1 MGMQLHLAGE
11 SLAKWMA
18 WDLMRGIDMLLE
30 RPYIDPARIV
40 MLGGVAGGGDPA
52 ALTAA
57 LDERIAVV
65 IPFNFGEA
73 SPEAHYSQ
81 GPRLYGPE
89 FADPGWGSWDT
100 TRNLARSISGQFFP
114 WFICAS
120 VAPRR
125 FVYAFEIR
133 WPHGVE
139 NEPAWARYSKVFS
152 LCAAREHLAEV
163 DGYGAFPGPGEFTS
177 VGVNARKKIYPIL
190 HRWLQ
195 AAIPAHEYHNVRPY
209 AELAALTPAVAVAR
223 QPQTAS
229 KIALKTAERRLTA
242 ARAKLAA
249 LGPKDRFLE
258 LRRTLQARLGD
269 IEPRRD
275 AAARLVWSREVEGH
289 LVEAVGLETEHGIHI
304 PLLLLKPSAAPDRL
318 PVVIA
323 LAQGGKEGFLR
334 HRRAEI
340 ETLLKAA
347 TAVCLVDVRGV
358 GETAWTQDRGPRSMS
373 LAATEF
379 MLGRTLLGARLKDA
393 RAVYRYLAGREDID
407 ATRIATWGDSF
418 AATNVRRMLLNQ
430 SASQQPGSRP
440 IHQAE
445 PLGALRAMLTAFY
458 EDGVK
463 AVAARRGLVSYL
475 SVLSDRFTYV
485 PQDVI
490 VPGIL
495 KAIDISDVR
504 ASLAPRPVLVEESV
518 DGRNCAVD
526 EEKLASEGAA
536 TWLARQLLQ

>member
-163 DGYGAFPGPGEFTS
+163 DGYGAFPEIG
-177 VGVNARKKIYPIL
+177 R
-190 HRWLQ
+190 
-195 AAIPAHEYHNVRPY
+195 AHV
-209 AELAALTPAVAVAR
+209 
-223 QPQTAS
+223 
-229 KIALKTAERRLTA
+229 
-242 ARAKLAA
+242 
-249 LGPKDRFLE
+249 
-258 LRRTLQARLGD
+258 
-269 IEPRRD
+269 
-275 AAARLVWSREVEGH
+275 
-289 LVEAVGLETEHGIHI
+289 
-304 PLLLLKPSAAPDRL
+304 
-318 PVVIA
+318 
-323 LAQGGKEGFLR
+323 
-334 HRRAEI
+334 
-340 ETLLKAA
+340 
-347 TAVCLVDVRGV
+347 
-358 GETAWTQDRGPRSMS
+358 
-373 LAATEF
+373 
-379 MLGRTLLGARLKDA
+379 
-393 RAVYRYLAGREDID
+393 
-407 ATRIATWGDSF
+407 
-418 AATNVRRMLLNQ
+418 
-430 SASQQPGSRP
+430 
-440 IHQAE
+440 
-445 PLGALRAMLTAFY
+445 
-458 EDGVK
+458 
-463 AVAARRGLVSYL
+463 
-475 SVLSDRFTYV
+475 
-485 PQDVI
+485 
-490 VPGIL
+490 
-495 KAIDISDVR
+495 
-504 ASLAPRPVLVEESV
+504 
-518 DGRNCAVD
+518 
-526 EEKLASEGAA
+526 
-536 TWLARQLLQ
+536 

>member
-1 MGMQLHLAGE
+1 MVKLLETMAFSETIPGPLTILRPEFPHVPAAFCTKALVLYHCRTGSTPAGRAMSATISARSRPTPENELSRPLRIEKYGPDCMIRMPDRPHPPATMRASGELPAKAGNCHRPEVTNRCDRWKSERPRESYYSRYAMGMQLHLAGE

-195 AAIPAHEYHNVRPY
+195 AAIPAHEYHNVRLY

-289 LVEAVGLETEHGIHI
+289 LVEAVGLETEIG
-304 PLLLLKPSAAPDRL
+304 
-318 PVVIA
+318 
-323 LAQGGKEGFLR
+323 
-334 HRRAEI
+334 
-340 ETLLKAA
+340 
-347 TAVCLVDVRGV
+347 
-358 GETAWTQDRGPRSMS
+358 
-373 LAATEF
+373 
-379 MLGRTLLGARLKDA
+379 
-393 RAVYRYLAGREDID
+393 
-407 ATRIATWGDSF
+407 
-418 AATNVRRMLLNQ
+418 
-430 SASQQPGSRP
+430 
-440 IHQAE
+440 
-445 PLGALRAMLTAFY
+445 
-458 EDGVK
+458 
-463 AVAARRGLVSYL
+463 
-475 SVLSDRFTYV
+475 
-485 PQDVI
+485 
-490 VPGIL
+490 
-495 KAIDISDVR
+495 R
-504 ASLAPRPVLVEESV
+504 ASCRETV
-518 DGRNCAVD
+518 
-526 EEKLASEGAA
+526 
-536 TWLARQLLQ
+536 